1 MNRALLL
8 LILILGLLRG
18 AAQETGGGGSGH
30 LLGVGDRISYRVE
43 EDGEPAVNLIV
54 SDAGELDIPL
64 IGRLKVIGKS
74 SVQIVQEI
82 KPKLERDFY
91 QKATIHL
98 SIEQVNPNGNVV
110 KVYLTGEVKKTGPQE
125 FLVNEKMTASR
136 IILKAGGFADFANTR
151 KVKIVRQ
158 DAQGKTT
165 SFEVDL
171 KEVLEGGKVELDPEV
186 KDGDLIIVPQKLVRF

>member
-1 MNRALLL
+1 MNRLL
-8 LILILGLLRG
+8 LIFFAVFSLLKGFAQDRGNSSSHTLG
-18 AAQETGGGGSGH
+18 T
-30 LLGVGDRISYRVE
+30 GDRISYRVE
-43 EDGEPAVNLIV
+43 EDGEPATNLTV

-64 IGRLKVIGKS
+64 VGRIKASGKTAEK
-74 SVQIVQEI
+74 IIQEI
-82 KPKLERDFY
+82 KPILERDFY

-110 KVYLTGEVKKTGPQE
+110 KVYLTGEVKKPGPQE
-125 FLVNEKMTASR
+125 FLLNEKMTASR

-158 DAQGKTT
+158 EASGKTST
-165 SFEVDL
+165 FEVDL
-171 KEVLEGGKVELDPEV
+171 KEVLEAGKVELDPEV

>member
-1 MNRALLL
+1 MLPILFVALSLL
-8 LILILGLLRG
+8 SGFS
-18 AAQETGGGGSGH
+18 QEGEKLSGH
-30 LLGVGDRISYRVE
+30 LLGTGDRVSYRVE
-43 EDGEPAVNLIV
+43 EDGDPAVVLIV
-54 SDAGELDIPL
+54 SDTGELEIPL
-64 IGRLKVIGKS
+64 IGRVRVVGKTAA
-74 SVQIVQEI
+74 QIIQEI
-82 KPKLERDFY
+82 KPTLELDFY
-91 QKATIHL
+91 QKATIRL

-125 FLVNEKMTASR
+125 FLLNEKMTASR

-158 DAQGKTT
+158 DKEGKAT

-171 KEVLEGGKVELDPEV
+171 KAVLEGGKIELDPEV

>member
-1 MNRALLL
+1 MNRLL
-8 LILILGLLRG
+8 LIFFVAFSLLKGFSQDQGNQSSHALG
-18 AAQETGGGGSGH
+18 T
-30 LLGVGDRISYRVE
+30 GDRISYRVE
-43 EDGEPAVNLIV
+43 EDGEPATNLTV

-64 IGRLKVIGKS
+64 VGRIKASGKTAEK
-74 SVQIVQEI
+74 IIQEI
-82 KPKLERDFY
+82 KPILERDFY

-110 KVYLTGEVKKTGPQE
+110 KVYLTGEVKKPGPQE
-125 FLVNEKMTASR
+125 FLLNEKMTASR

-158 DAQGKTT
+158 EASGKTST
-165 SFEVDL
+165 FEVDL
-171 KEVLEGGKVELDPEV
+171 KEVLEAGKVELDPEV